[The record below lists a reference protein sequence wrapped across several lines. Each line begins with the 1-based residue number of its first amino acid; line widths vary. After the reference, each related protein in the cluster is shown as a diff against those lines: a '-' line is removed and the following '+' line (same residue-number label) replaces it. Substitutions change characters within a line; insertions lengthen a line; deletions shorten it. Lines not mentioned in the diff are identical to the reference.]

1 MQHGYDIR
9 RLPHKIHIVLNDDDR
24 AFLLNLTQDFAG
36 LEGLGLSHA
45 CRRFV
50 EHDDLRLL
58 HELHTDLEPLFLTM
72 RQRTR
77 PRLRLVEQAD
87 LVEHAVD
94 LLKLF
99 RCRPAEQR
107 IPDALVPLERQH
119 HVVPDGQAAE
129 HARHLKLAADALAD
143 DFILRHTGQAHIR
156 AALRMEDHAACGRS
170 RSSGSSSTIPRDP

>member
-9 RLPHKIHIVLNDDDR
+9 RLPHKVHVVLNDDDG

-36 LEGLGLSHA
+36 LEGLRLAHA
-45 CRRFV
+45 CCRFI

-58 HELHTDLEPLFLTM
+58 HELHANLKPLLLTVC
-72 RQRTR
+72 QRTR
-77 PRLRLVEQAD
+77 PRLRLVQQTD

-94 LLKLF
+94 LRQLV

-129 HARHLKLAADALAD
+129 HARHLKLAANALAD
-143 DFILRHTGQAHIR
+143 DLILRHTG
-156 AALRMEDHAACGRS
+156 
-170 RSSGSSSTIPRDP
+170 